1 MSRTKIVFGVVGTGW
16 RAGCFLEVARL
27 LPEKFEVC
35 GVVTRSDAKKREI
48 TATWGIPA
56 FSDVEELLRRTAPE
70 FVVMAVTKTAAAGVL
85 PGLVA
90 TGIPVLAET
99 PPAATVEDLAV
110 LNQTLGSKAKV
121 QIAEQYHLQP
131 LHAAA
136 LTIVNSGWL
145 GEAGY
150 AHVSISHGYHGVSLI
165 RKALGVGFAN
175 ATIQGVEYAFPMVE
189 GPGRSG
195 LPAEEKRTSASHVL
209 ATVDFGGKVGLYD
222 FQTNQHR
229 SWVRS
234 QRFLVRGPRGE
245 INNTTL
251 KYLED
256 FRTPVELSLH
266 RRSAGEFG
274 NLEGYHLVG
283 ILAGSSWVY
292 RNPFVPA
299 RYSDEEIAI
308 ASCLDKM
315 HRYVDE
321 GVPFYSLAEASQDQY
336 LALMIEQAVTSGS
349 PVQTRTQIWAA
360 PEAH

>member
-1 MSRTKIVFGVVGTGW
+1 MSSSSIVFGVVGTGW

-27 LPEKFEVC
+27 FPEKFEIC
-35 GVVTRSDAKKREI
+35 GVVSRSEQKRREI
-48 TATWGIPA
+48 ATTWRIPA
-56 FSDVEELLRRTAPE
+56 YSDVEELLAGTTPE
-70 FVVMAVTKTAAAGVL
+70 FVVMAVAKTAASQVLPSLVAAGV
-85 PGLVA
+85 
-90 TGIPVLAET
+90 PVLAET
-99 PPAATVEDLAV
+99 PPAVTVDDLV
-110 LNQTLGSKAKV
+110 RLSQTLGPGAKV

-136 LTIVNSGWL
+136 LAIVNSGRL
-145 GEAGY
+145 GEVSY
-150 AHVSISHGYHGVSLI
+150 AHVSISQGYHGVSLV
-165 RKALGVGFAN
+165 RKALGVGYAN
-175 ATIQGVEYAFPMVE
+175 AIVRAVEYAFPMVD
-189 GPGRSG
+189 GPGRNG
-195 LPAEEKRTSASHVL
+195 LSAEEKKVDAVHVL
-209 ATVDFGGKVGLYD
+209 ATLDFGGKVGLYD

-245 INNTTL
+245 IDNTAL

-256 FRTPVELSLH
+256 FRTPVELSLQ

-274 NLEGYHLVG
+274 NLEGYHLQG

-308 ASCLDKM
+308 ASCLEKM

-336 LALMIEQAVTSGS
+336 LALMIERAVTSGN
-349 PVQTRTQIWAA
+349 PVQTESQLWATA
-360 PEAH
+360 EAH